1 MQARFPVE
9 RARIEGRA
17 TDYVRIS
24 DEGEERTFSFCPDC
38 GATVY
43 YRTEPEMVAIPIGAF
58 ADPTFPQPW
67 ISIYET
73 RRHPWLGLPE
83 DGMKH
88 WD

>member
-38 GATVY
+38 GSTVY

-83 DGMKH
+83 DGMEH